1 MTRTITLAV
10 LAPVLLLGGCL
21 SFGGEAP
28 DSLLTLTPTATAPA
42 GAGAAAASASAG
54 AFFFLP
60 MSEED
65 SHVACVDGPMTCH
78 LAVFLTLLT

>member
-1 MTRTITLAV
+1 MTRTITLAA

-42 GAGAAAASASAG
+42 GAGDAAAQGTALAMVRAASACSRWSASLNWWG
-54 AFFFLP
+54 CRRSRSSA
-60 MSEED
+60 
-65 SHVACVDGPMTCH
+65 
-78 LAVFLTLLT
+78 

>member
-1 MTRTITLAV
+1 MIRTITLAA

-42 GAGAAAASASAG
+42 GAGAVAAQGTA
-54 AFFFLP
+54 
-60 MSEED
+60 
-65 SHVACVDGPMTCH
+65 
-78 LAVFLTLLT
+78 LAMVEF